1 MTPELQRSL
10 ERGTAPFDGWCLHNR
25 ESLSLSQLQTV
36 VEKAISR
43 LQSLDQ
49 KVFAFADWHEHDGFV
64 LESQETTW
72 SAVLADIRDNQTLFA
87 SRNEDDF
94 VRNAFHGLNHQWL
107 LRYHIGEDANHEND
121 CDFDL
126 SATPG
131 SPYEQVAS
139 DLLKQF
145 PAWLTRSPARSWFLA
160 RGC

>member
-1 MTPELQRSL
+1 MTPQLQRSL
-10 ERGTAPFDGWCLHNR
+10 ESGAAPFDGFCLHDR
-25 ESLSLSQLQTV
+25 ESLSLGQLQTV
-36 VEKAISR
+36 LEMAFSR
-43 LQSLDQ
+43 LQSLEQ
-49 KVFAFADWHEHDGFV
+49 RVFAFADWHEHDGFV

-72 SAVLADIRDNQTLFA
+72 HTILADIRDIQSLFA
-87 SRNEDDF
+87 SRIGDDF

-107 LRYHIGEDANHEND
+107 LRYHIGDDANQEDD
-121 CDFDL
+121 CFFDL

-131 SPYEQVAS
+131 SPYEQVAN